1 MSVETHEGKHGAMR
15 VRHVVRWCWF
25 GPWTVLTW
33 LVAGGRWLLFSAWL
47 LVKKAWHAVRWCWL
61 GPWTVLTWLVAGGRR
76 LLLSARVW
84 VLGILLVIAALVAY
98 YVLSDR
104 YTPFTTDAYVQAY
117 VIQVAARVEGQVVR
131 VHVREDQ
138 AVRKG
143 DLLFE
148 IDPRPFEHRV
158 ALLEA
163 KLAQAIQQVAQLES
177 ELVASKADDARIAAE
192 EAYARAVHEQ
202 ETQIRRQDATTDRRY
217 LDAVQK
223 YRAAQADH
231 ERSRAMTRKVE
242 QALAARIG
250 GEHAIVA
257 EIRAQLAEA
266 KLNLS
271 WTRIAAPAN
280 GYVTNVQLRE
290 GSYVHVGTPVL
301 TCIDSDQ
308 WWVVANYR
316 ENSLEYLRPTQRVAL
331 SFNTYPGRL
340 FPGVVKTVSWGV
352 SQGQAAPSGNLP
364 AVHEP
369 QNWIK
374 LAQRFQV
381 WVTPQMPAGYPLR
394 IGATASVAVYTR
406 EDYWLNR
413 LTDIWHKVVAA
424 FDYLH

>member
-1 MSVETHEGKHGAMR
+1 VKHVVQKAW
-15 VRHVVRWCWF
+15 HVVRW
-25 GPWTVLTW
+25 G
-33 LVAGGRWLLFSAWL
+33 
-47 LVKKAWHAVRWCWL
+47 WL

-84 VLGILLVIAALVAY
+84 VLFILLVIAALVAY
-98 YVLSDR
+98 YVLADR

-131 VHVREDQ
+131 VHVLEDQ
-138 AVRKG
+138 ALRKG

-177 ELVASKADDARIAAE
+177 ELAASKADDARIAAE

-223 YRAAQADH
+223 YRAAQAAR

-250 GEHAIVA
+250 GEHALVA
-257 EIRAQLAEA
+257 EVKAQLAEA

-271 WTRIAAPAN
+271 WTRVYAPCDGLITDLQLRVGAYTHTGRAVMTLIDTSRWLVVAN
-280 GYVTNVQLRE
+280 FRENALVRLRE
-290 GSYVHVGTPVL
+290 GQPAG
-301 TCIDSDQ
+301 
-308 WWVVANYR
+308 VAFR
-316 ENSLEYLRPTQRVAL
+316 GL
-331 SFNTYPGRL
+331 PGRV
-340 FPGVVKTVSWGV
+340 FGAQAVSVGWGV
-352 SQGQAAPSGNLP
+352 SQGQGVPSGQLP
-364 AVHEP
+364 DVKAPASWVP
-369 QNWIK
+369 P
-374 LAQRFQV
+374 AQRFQV
-381 WVTPQMPAGYPLR
+381 RLTVDDPESVPLR
-394 IGATASVAVYTR
+394 VGMTGSVAVYTEPEGVLNHVTR
-406 EDYWLNR
+406 FWHQVIAWLYH
-413 LTDIWHKVVAA
+413 L
-424 FDYLH
+424 